1 MISRRVRRH
10 LCLPQPHS
18 VSSSSLFPLN
28 LIYKWKTPPPTHTS
42 SHLRPWSKDLLRWRW
57 AVMKVDLG
65 GGLTEGKEQ
74 HGPNSPR
81 GWEDGEGNSC
91 DGTVDK
97 ILWKLFIAPQAV
109 RATAQPYPLSEK
121 LEGPSPVC
129 LLSALDQLEGGDV
142 IGDWASLP
150 QLQWRRGDEGN
161 MFYRVRY
168 KPTWLQTSGT
178 DIRSSENV
186 SVTPAALRMRGF

>member
-1 MISRRVRRH
+1 
-10 LCLPQPHS
+10 
-18 VSSSSLFPLN
+18 
-28 LIYKWKTPPPTHTS
+28 
-42 SHLRPWSKDLLRWRW
+42 
-57 AVMKVDLG
+57 MKVDLG
-65 GGLTEGKEQ
+65 GGITEGKEH
-74 HGPNSPR
+74 HGPNFPR
-81 GWEDGEGNSC
+81 NWEDSEGSSG

-129 LLSALDQLEGGDV
+129 LLPAPDQLEGGDV

-161 MFYRVRY
+161 MFYGVRY

-186 SVTPAALRMRGF
+186 SVTPAALRMRGSKVKHLQKEKVLGWSSFSPFLYATQPAFCIRVFYSS